1 MLIYYLFTFL
11 TTDSGIDTPLLIAL
25 AFLGLVV
32 YFWPSRVAFKKN
44 NPFKTI
50 ILIINL
56 FFGWTFLVWVGLL
69 IYVYFPARKTI
80 LDPIIDPSGT
90 MSAKEYGRR
99 INDLKNNSNK
109 NRTLKELYE
118 LKSMGAITE
127 EEFKLERNKLR
138 K

>member
-1 MLIYYLFTFL
+1 MLIYHFITFL
-11 TTDSGIDTPLLIAL
+11 ISDDIDTPLIIAL
-25 AFLGLVV
+25 LLLGLVI
-32 YFWPSRVAFKKN
+32 YFWPSRVAFNKN
-44 NPFKTI
+44 HPFKNI

-90 MSAKEYGRR
+90 MSAKEYGKR
-99 INDLKNNSNK
+99 INNLKTHSNK

-118 LKSMGAITE
+118 LKRMGAITE

>member
-1 MLIYYLFTFL
+1 MLIYHFITFL
-11 TTDSGIDTPLLIAL
+11 FSDDIDTPLIIAL
-25 AFLGLVV
+25 LLLGLVI
-32 YFWPSRVAFKKN
+32 YFWPSRVAFSKN
-44 NPFKTI
+44 HPFKNI
-50 ILIINL
+50 ILIVNL

-90 MSAKEYGRR
+90 MSAKEYGKR
-99 INDLKNNSNK
+99 INNLKTHSNK

-118 LKSMGAITE
+118 LKRMGAITE